1 MNEREI
7 FTAASL
13 IDDSDLRVKF
23 LDTVCQGDSLLRER
37 IESLLRAEVNAESLI
52 GPPQRALQ
60 HLAGESVVKEELKRL
75 EKQVLPPDSDKSELG
90 AGKFPFGKTIGNY
103 QILQFLGE
111 GGMGVVYVA
120 KQSAPI
126 KRQVAL
132 KILRPSDASRSIL
145 ARFEQERHALAM
157 MDHPGIA
164 RILDAGSTDEG
175 IPYFVMEMI
184 KGVPINQYCDQENL
198 SPQERLKLFIPV
210 CEAVQ
215 HAHQKG
221 IIHRDLKPSNIL
233 VGLYDGKPVPK
244 VIDFG
249 VAKAVGSR
257 LADSSVFTE
266 VGSVVGTLEYM
277 APEQAELNNLDI
289 DTRAD
294 IYSLGVVLYELLT
307 GSPPFSRQQLRSAA
321 FDEVLRMIREVDPPK
336 PSTRVSSSEEVAS
349 VAAHRKLEPKQLAKV
364 LSGDLDWVVMK
375 SLAKERNRRYQTV
388 SDFASDIDRF
398 LSVQTV
404 SAGPPSILYKA
415 SRFLKRNKVLSLATA
430 LAFFALIAGGVAA
443 TLGYL
448 ESNRQYDLAKQ
459 AESDERAA
467 RTLAEK
473 RLSQVEGGID
483 VLSNIFNQLNPAV
496 VSGNGGELREAI
508 VLQLKRAAQQIL
520 NDDLGDSLT
529 VARMQY
535 KLAQALMKLGAPDAA
550 IDLLKPAE
558 ASFRVQ
564 LGDNNRDLLNCLEV
578 RAMCLRRLG
587 KLNESLHLT
596 LAILPQKQELLGPAN
611 LDTIGTMNNLALT
624 YEELGERQKA
634 IDQYERAVELLEK
647 HVGID
652 APFTLTA
659 ANNLALNRLKMGD
672 IKNSLVSL
680 ESLLD
685 KRKRVL
691 GPSHPD
697 TIKSMESLV
706 LALRLD
712 GKLKQALPI
721 MEEALELTRA
731 QFGTDHLET
740 IQAVSNLAMV
750 LKDLGDDAKAVP
762 YLEQVERFR
771 RLKMGSEHPSTLQ
784 AMANLAVAYKESGR
798 MDDAVPLYLESFEK
812 RRKILGP
819 EHEDTLTS
827 MNNLGTMY
835 LKQLKFEEAIALL
848 QECLTL
854 RTKTLGENHP
864 HVGVSQLNL
873 ARAFQESGRLEDAV
887 NLYRQTLEQR
897 QKSFAPD
904 HPRVLAAMYSLA
916 IPLRGLSRFDEAIQ
930 LIKAALELGQKLEGG
945 LPNEMKQLPEML
957 AEVYKEA
964 GRLEEAE
971 LQMRSILE
979 SYHAAHGKHHDKSLL
994 SQLHLGQLLL
1004 QRDKIEEAEEVLR
1017 ENLDLRMEVQP
1028 DNWQTFMS
1036 QGVLGGLQ
1044 LKKKQFAEAE
1054 VLLKEAY
1061 QGLSA
1066 RTTLIPPDKREIR
1079 LAQVKKWLAELYRAT
1094 DRNAEADKLAPPNAP
1109 SIDAN

>member
-37 IESLLRAEVNAESLI
+37 IESLLRAEENAEALI

-60 HLAGESVVKEELKRL
+60 HLAGVSLVNEERQCLESQGSLTDPDMFGRKSGILRPGTRL
-75 EKQVLPPDSDKSELG
+75 
-90 AGKFPFGKTIGNY
+90 GNY
-103 QILQFLGE
+103 EIQQFLGE

-120 KQSAPI
+120 KQSEPI

-164 RILDAGSTDEG
+164 RILDAGSTEEG
-175 IPYFVMEMI
+175 IPYFIMELI

-430 LAFFALIAGGVAA
+430 LALFALIAGGVAA

-448 ESNRQYDLAKQ
+448 ESNRQYELAKQ

-467 RTLAEK
+467 RTLAET

-496 VSGNGGELREAI
+496 VNGNGGELREAI

-558 ASFRVQ
+558 ANFRVQ

-587 KLNESLHLT
+587 KLNESLDLT
-596 LAILPQKQELLGPAN
+596 LAILPQKQKLLGPAN

-835 LKQLKFEEAIALL
+835 LKQQKFEEAIALL

-916 IPLRGLSRFDEAIQ
+916 IPLRGLSRFDEAIE